1 MRSVSCPAG
10 VDWRHKLETQRG
22 AVLATELK
30 NNANKL
36 AKWTAAA
43 LVSGVEIIKLG
54 YVSRVHQRDTRHH
67 VILGTQVCICTFC
80 VGTGAMQCGASF
92 TQEDRLLVACMSD
105 ELSWLKTVLCDI
117 NMRGGREQVKVA
129 LQSSYLW
136 HGLVPS

>member
-1 MRSVSCPAG
+1 MLVLLMFTVADVG

-67 VILGTQVCICTFC
+67 VILGTQVGPLLPAPVYMVVLVGMGFC
-80 VGTGAMQCGASF
+80 ENVKHGIFFCSAVQHGSSF
-92 TQEDRLLVACMSD
+92 VLLVSMSFW
-105 ELSWLKTVLCDI
+105 SATVLTL
-117 NMRGGREQVKVA
+117 
-129 LQSSYLW
+129 LQSKSFRC
-136 HGLVPS
+136 

>member
-1 MRSVSCPAG
+1 MPSNHALLQCTG

-54 YVSRVHQRDTRHH
+54 YVSRAHQRDTRHH
-67 VILGTQVCICTFC
+67 VILGTQVSCTI
-80 VGTGAMQCGASF
+80 
-92 TQEDRLLVACMSD
+92 LLYKGMV
-105 ELSWLKTVLCDI
+105 LLTVTT
-117 NMRGGREQVKVA
+117 
-129 LQSSYLW
+129 
-136 HGLVPS
+136 

>member
-1 MRSVSCPAG
+1 MHTPSQLVVWCKGCCLRDLRRITKFKHFSLQVDNVRPVPTSTG

-54 YVSRVHQRDTRHH
+54 YVSRAHQRDTRHH
-67 VILGTQVCICTFC
+67 VILGTQVSAIMVSNVCRHT
-80 VGTGAMQCGASF
+80 
-92 TQEDRLLVACMSD
+92 
-105 ELSWLKTVLCDI
+105 CD
-117 NMRGGREQVKVA
+117 
-129 LQSSYLW
+129 Y
-136 HGLVPS
+136 

>member
-1 MRSVSCPAG
+1 MLVG

-54 YVSRVHQRDTRHH
+54 YVSRAHQRDTRHH
-67 VILGTQVCICTFC
+67 VILGTQVSGC
-80 VGTGAMQCGASF
+80 ALAPDF
-92 TQEDRLLVACMSD
+92 TKAQLVAAMS
-105 ELSWLKTVLCDI
+105 I
-117 NMRGGREQVKVA
+117 Q
-129 LQSSYLW
+129 Q
-136 HGLVPS
+136 

>member
-1 MRSVSCPAG
+1 MNIRLLSLGAG

-54 YVSRVHQRDTRHH
+54 YVSRAHQRDTRHH
-67 VILGTQVCICTFC
+67 VILGTQV
-80 VGTGAMQCGASF
+80 
-92 TQEDRLLVACMSD
+92 SD
-105 ELSWLKTVLCDI
+105 VTL
-117 NMRGGREQVKVA
+117 
-129 LQSSYLW
+129 
-136 HGLVPS
+136 